1 MAAVSFF
8 DKSLAGTKKVSC
20 ILYPKISLTLVKNL
34 YNLGKSS
41 KYFLRMIDFE
51 RQVGYSVRVR

>member
-1 MAAVSFF
+1 MI
-8 DKSLAGTKKVSC
+8 SC
-20 ILYPKISLTLVKNL
+20 ILCPKNVLQPVENL

-41 KYFLRMIDFE
+41 KYFSGKIDFK